1 MYGRIGR
8 AGLWAIKDRQKEYGF
23 DITLPI
29 SLSFELLSDLFKL
42 MPQREYLL
50 WNKIRRRAVT
60 ASDAAYEGGRGSAGF
75 LSVIDPKQPEETR
88 LGRAISLP
96 SSLYEIWGVRVTYI
110 AQLELL
116 AVLVALTEVAGL
128 IRGANSIW
136 FIDNI
141 AALMALVKG
150 SSGSH
155 SLDQMAK
162 LVHLACFA
170 IRSVPYFEYVESKA
184 NWADE
189 ISREG
194 TQGNW
199 APCNAFSIKEC
210 GVVVELLTLPNLA
223 VVRIF
228 EYL

>member
-1 MYGRIGR
+1 MTPS
-8 AGLWAIKDRQKEYGF
+8 LD
-23 DITLPI
+23 
-29 SLSFELLSDLFKL
+29 LSFELLSDLFRL
-42 MPQREYLL
+42 RPQREYLL
-50 WNKIRRRAVT
+50 WSGTLRRAIT
-60 ASDAAYEGGRGSAGF
+60 ASDAAYENGKGSAGF
-75 LSVIDPKQPEETR
+75 LSVIDPGRPEETR
-88 LGRAISLP
+88 LGKVIKLP
-96 SSLYEIWGVRVTYI
+96 ERLYSVWGVRAVYI

-128 IRGANSIW
+128 VRGTNSIW
-136 FIDNI
+136 FIDNV

-162 LVHLACFA
+162 IVHLACFA
-170 IRSVPYFEYVESKA
+170 IRSVPYFEYIESKA

-199 APCNAFSIKEC
+199 APRNAFSVKEC
-210 GVVVELLTLPNLA
+210 GVVVELLTLPT
-223 VVRIF
+223 
-228 EYL
+228 

>member
-1 MYGRIGR
+1 MGKVI
-8 AGLWAIKDRQKEYGF
+8 ALPEGLY
-23 DITLPI
+23 
-29 SLSFELLSDLFKL
+29 S
-42 MPQREYLL
+42 
-50 WNKIRRRAVT
+50 
-60 ASDAAYEGGRGSAGF
+60 
-75 LSVIDPKQPEETR
+75 
-88 LGRAISLP
+88 
-96 SSLYEIWGVRVTYI
+96 IWGARTTYI

-116 AVLVALTEVAGL
+116 AVLVALIEVAGL
-128 IRGANSIW
+128 VRGANTIW
-136 FIDNI
+136 FIDNV

-170 IRSVPYFEYVESKA
+170 IRSVPYSEYIESAA

-189 ISREG
+189 ISRRG

-199 APCNAFSIKEC
+199 ASNNAFSVEEC
-210 GVVVELLTLPNLA
+210 GVAAELLTLPSLA
-223 VVRIF
+223 VIRIL

>member
-1 MYGRIGR
+1 M
-8 AGLWAIKDRQKEYGF
+8 
-23 DITLPI
+23 
-29 SLSFELLSDLFKL
+29 
-42 MPQREYLL
+42 
-50 WNKIRRRAVT
+50 
-60 ASDAAYEGGRGSAGF
+60 
-75 LSVIDPKQPEETR
+75 IDPGRPEETR
-88 LGRAISLP
+88 LGKVIALP
-96 SSLYEIWGVRVTYI
+96 ERLYSIWGARAVYI

-128 IRGANSIW
+128 VRGANSIW
-136 FIDNI
+136 FIDNV

-155 SLDQMAK
+155 SLDQMAN
-162 LVHLACFA
+162 LVHLACYA
-170 IRSVPYFEYVESKA
+170 IRSVPYFEYIESKA

-199 APCNAFSIKEC
+199 APRNAFSVKEC
-210 GVVVELLTLPNLA
+210 GVVVELLTLPSLA
-223 VVRIF
+223 VIRIF

>member
-1 MYGRIGR
+1 M
-8 AGLWAIKDRQKEYGF
+8 
-23 DITLPI
+23 
-29 SLSFELLSDLFKL
+29 
-42 MPQREYLL
+42 
-50 WNKIRRRAVT
+50 RRAST
-60 ASDAAYEGGRGSAGF
+60 ASDAAYENGKGSAGF
-75 LSVIDPKQPEETR
+75 LSVIDPGRPEETR
-88 LGRAISLP
+88 LGKVITP
-96 SSLYEIWGVRVTYI
+96 PQCLYSIWGARVPVTYI

-128 IRGANSIW
+128 ARGTSSIW

-141 AALMALVKG
+141 AALIALVKG

-155 SLDQMAK
+155 SLDQMAQ

-184 NWADE
+184 NWSDE

-194 TQGNW
+194 AQGTW
-199 APCNAFSIKEC
+199 VPRNAFSVEEC
-210 GVVVELLTLPNLA
+210 GVVVELLTLPSLA
-223 VVRIF
+223 VVKIC

>member
-1 MYGRIGR
+1 MMTP
-8 AGLWAIKDRQKEYGF
+8 APPK
-23 DITLPI
+23 I
-29 SLSFELLSDLFKL
+29 SLSFELLSDLFRL
-42 MPQREYLL
+42 RPQREYLL
-50 WNKIRRRAVT
+50 WSGTLRRAIT
-60 ASDAAYEGGRGSAGF
+60 ASDAAYENGKGSAGF
-75 LSVIDPKQPEETR
+75 LSVIDPGRPEETR
-88 LGRAISLP
+88 VGRVIALP
-96 SSLYEIWGVRVTYI
+96 ERLYSIWGVRVTYI

-128 IRGANSIW
+128 VRGTNSIW
-136 FIDNI
+136 FIDNV

-162 LVHLACFA
+162 IVHLACFA
-170 IRSVPYFEYVESKA
+170 IRSVPYFEYIESKA

-194 TQGNW
+194 VHGDW
-199 APCNAFSIKEC
+199 AHANSFSVKEC
-210 GVVVELLTLPNLA
+210 EVVVELLTLLSIAMVNF
-223 VVRIF
+223 F